1 MYFLLFAFWII
12 LNGRF
17 TMEILLLGL
26 VFAAAVYAFLWKFMG
41 LTLQK
46 EKRFWIHLG
55 WVLQYV
61 AVLLKE
67 IVMANLMVLKIVL
80 KPKEKVHPIIVS
92 FPSPLKSEMLQVVLA
107 DSITLTPGTIT
118 VRLYDNKFEV
128 LLCNIT
134 KLKDIVRTL
143 YFFALYDASKIP
155 GFYFYKTDNMK
166 IKFNSTIKKPL
177 CIDGESLD
185 DLNGSYDIKID
196 HDVYVLMPSKNI
208 NSLFVDEKK
217 L

>member
-1 MYFLLFAFWII
+1 MYFLLLAFWII

-46 EKRFWIHLG
+46 EKRFWIHVG

-128 LLCNIT
+128 HCL
-134 KLKDIVRTL
+134 
-143 YFFALYDASKIP
+143 DASMAEGINDSVFVKLL
-155 GFYFYKTDNMK
+155 
-166 IKFNSTIKKPL
+166 KKW
-177 CIDGESLD
+177 ER
-185 DLNGSYDIKID
+185 
-196 HDVYVLMPSKNI
+196 
-208 NSLFVDEKK
+208 E
-217 L
+217 